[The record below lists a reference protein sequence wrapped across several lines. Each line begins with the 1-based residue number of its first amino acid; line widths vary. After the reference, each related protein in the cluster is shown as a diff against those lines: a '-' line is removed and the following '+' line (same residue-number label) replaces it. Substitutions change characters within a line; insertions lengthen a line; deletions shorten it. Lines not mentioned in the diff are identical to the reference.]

1 MITLMRDG
9 IVMEVA
15 TELQASVFLRSG
27 YKRVDKAPEDNTPN
41 KERFTRDTEKT
52 DKDPFSQFMN
62 EPETATKDTETAP
75 KADPE
80 SVSPVEAPKRRRRRK
95 QPE

>member
-27 YKRVDKAPEDNTPN
+27 YVRVEKAPAEIKKP
-41 KERFTRDTEKT
+41 ERNFAT
-52 DKDPFSQFMN
+52 DKV
-62 EPETATKDTETAP
+62 KETAP
-75 KADPE
+75 KAEPE
-80 SVSPVEAPKRRRRRK
+80 PETPVETAKPKRNIRRK
-95 QPE
+95 SQ

>member
-27 YKRVDKAPEDNTPN
+27 YKRVDEAPEQKPTPQDSPSEN
-41 KERFTRDTEKT
+41 DEKT
-52 DKDPFSQFMN
+52 DEDPFAQFMN
-62 EPETATKDTETAP
+62 EPETTVEP
-75 KADPE
+75 
-80 SVSPVEAPKRRRRRK
+80 VSPVKAPKRRRRRK
-95 QPE
+95 TE